1 MQANFVIGLG
11 DKAHVPIISFSAT
24 SPSLS
29 SLRSPYFVRATLND
43 SAQVPAIRAIV
54 QAFEWREVVLIY
66 VDNEYGNGVIPYLTD
81 ALQEIDTRISYRSVI
96 HPLATDDQIL
106 EELYKL
112 MTMPTRV
119 FIVHM
124 FTPLGPRLFTRA
136 NEIGMMKEGYVWI
149 LTDGLTDIL
158 STLDPSVIDSM
169 QGVLGVK
176 PHVPR
181 SKELESFK
189 IRWKRKIQQEYPT
202 NESFE
207 LNIFGL
213 WVYDAASGLAM
224 AVEKLGP
231 TNFSFQKSN
240 IHRNSTDLDTG
251 LSGHFQIFNGQ
262 LRSSAFQVVNVIGKG
277 ERGVGFWTPENGT
290 VRNLHSTSKANLG
303 TIVWPGESP
312 SVPKGWVLPTN
323 KKKKRIGVPVTK
335 GFGEFVNV
343 TRDPSTN
350 ATEVTGF
357 SIAVFDAVMAALP
370 YAVPYEYSPFQTP
383 DGDPA
388 GDYNDLIY
396 QVYLQK
402 YEAVVGDT
410 TILANRS
417 LYVDFTLPYT
427 ESGVS
432 MIVPIVDRRAKNAWV
447 FLKPLTWDLW
457 VTTSCF
463 FVFIGFVIWV
473 LEHRINKDFRGP
485 RSHQVGTIFWFSF
498 STLVFAQKERIV
510 NNLARFV
517 VIIWLF
523 VVLILTQSYT
533 ASLTSMLTVQQLN
546 PTITDINELIKKG
559 ERVGCEH
566 GSFVHE
572 FLIESMKFD
581 ESKLVIY
588 KSPEELDELFSKGG
602 IAAAFDEIPYMKI
615 FLAKYCSKYTA
626 VGPTYKFDGFGFV
639 FPKGSPLVADASREV
654 LNVTEG
660 AKMLQFEKAWFG
672 QTPSCPELTNSVS
685 SNSIGLNSFWG
696 LFLIAGIASFVA
708 LITCIT
714 TFLYE
719 NRDALINLN
728 SPSSIWRKI
737 KAMVTRF
744 DDKDLRSHTFRE
756 SDQLQDEQH
765 QCHGCSYTN
774 FPPSPSTLLIPTHN
788 NSAFF
793 GEQGTPSSGHAD
805 PVCPNRPMSPHIMF
819 EYELANINHEQTR
832 QPMVMSRNTTI
843 PVKVGVVLDMDTWL
857 AKMGLRCISM
867 ALSEFYASHG
877 HYKTRLVLEIRDS
890 KRDVVG
896 AAAAALDLL
905 QNEEVQAIIGPAS
918 SMQANFVIGLGDKA
932 HVPIISFSATSPSLS
947 SLRSRYFVR
956 ATLNDSAQVP
966 AIRAIVQAFGWRE
979 VVLIYV
985 DNEYGNGVIPYLT
998 DALQEIDTRISYRSV
1013 IHPLATDDQ
1022 ILEELYKL
1030 MTMPTR
1036 VFIVHMF
1043 TPLGPRLF
1051 TRANE
1056 IGMMKEG
1063 YVWILTDGLTDILS
1077 TLDPSVI
1084 DSMQG
1089 VLGVKPHVPRSKELE
1104 SFKIRW
1110 KRKIQQEYPTNE
1122 SFELNIFGLWAYDA
1136 ASGQAMA
1143 VEKHG
1148 PTNFSFQKSNTHRN
1162 STDLDTVGVS
1172 QIGPSLLQSL
1182 LSTRFKGLSGHF
1194 QIFNSQL
1201 RSSAFQVVN
1210 VIGKG
1215 ERGVGFWTPE
1225 NGTVRKLHSTSKAN
1239 LGTIVWPGESPSVP
1253 KGWVLPTNEKK
1264 MRIGV
1269 PVTNG
1274 SGKFVKVTR
1283 DPSTNATEV
1292 TGFSIAVFD
1301 AVMAAL
1307 PYAVPYEYIPFQTPD
1322 YNDLIYQVYL
1332 KKYDAVVGDTTILA
1346 NRSLYVDFT
1355 LPYTESGVSMIVPI
1369 IDRRRK
1375 NAWVFLKPLTWDLWV
1390 TTSCFFVFIGFVI
1403 WVLEHRV
1410 NKDFR
1415 GPRSHQVGTI
1425 FWFSFSTLVFAQKER
1440 IVSNLARFVVII
1452 WLFVVLILT
1461 QSYTASLTSMLTV
1474 QQLNPTIT
1482 DINELIKKGERV
1494 GCEHGSFVHEFL
1506 IESMKFDE
1514 SNLVNYESTEV
1525 LDELFSK
1532 GRIAAAFDEIP
1543 YIKLFLAKYCSKY
1556 TAVGPTYKFDGFGFV
1571 FPKGSPLVADV
1582 SRQVLNVTEGA
1593 KMLQFE
1599 KAWFGQTPSCPE
1611 LTNSVSS
1618 NSIGLNSFWGLFLI
1632 AGIASFVALITCI
1645 TTFLYENRD
1654 ALINLNSPSSIWRK
1668 IKAMVTR
1675 FDDKDLRSHTFR
1687 KSDQLQDKWHQ
1698 SHGCSYTNF
1707 APSPSTLLIPT
1718 HNNSAFFGEQGTPSS
1733 GHADP
1738 AGPNRPMSP
1747 YIMFEYELANINH
1760 E

>member
-1 MQANFVIGLG
+1 MRKNLSQLL
-11 DKAHVPIISFSAT
+11 T
-24 SPSLS
+24 SL
-29 SLRSPYFVRATLND
+29 LFFL
-43 SAQVPAIRAIV
+43 
-54 QAFEWREVVLIY
+54 F
-66 VDNEYGNGVIPYLTD
+66 
-81 ALQEIDTRISYRSVI
+81 
-96 HPLATDDQIL
+96 
-106 EELYKL
+106 
-112 MTMPTRV
+112 PT
-119 FIVHM
+119 I
-124 FTPLGPRLFTRA
+124 
-136 NEIGMMKEGYVWI
+136 
-149 LTDGLTDIL
+149 
-158 STLDPSVIDSM
+158 
-169 QGVLGVK
+169 
-176 PHVPR
+176 
-181 SKELESFK
+181 
-189 IRWKRKIQQEYPT
+189 
-202 NESFE
+202 
-207 LNIFGL
+207 
-213 WVYDAASGLAM
+213 
-224 AVEKLGP
+224 
-231 TNFSFQKSN
+231 
-240 IHRNSTDLDTG
+240 
-251 LSGHFQIFNGQ
+251 
-262 LRSSAFQVVNVIGKG
+262 
-277 ERGVGFWTPENGT
+277 
-290 VRNLHSTSKANLG
+290 
-303 TIVWPGESP
+303 
-312 SVPKGWVLPTN
+312 
-323 KKKKRIGVPVTK
+323 
-335 GFGEFVNV
+335 
-343 TRDPSTN
+343 
-350 ATEVTGF
+350 
-357 SIAVFDAVMAALP
+357 
-370 YAVPYEYSPFQTP
+370 
-383 DGDPA
+383 
-388 GDYNDLIY
+388 
-396 QVYLQK
+396 
-402 YEAVVGDT
+402 
-410 TILANRS
+410 
-417 LYVDFTLPYT
+417 
-427 ESGVS
+427 
-432 MIVPIVDRRAKNAWV
+432 
-447 FLKPLTWDLW
+447 
-457 VTTSCF
+457 F
-463 FVFIGFVIWV
+463 FV
-473 LEHRINKDFRGP
+473 EM
-485 RSHQVGTIFWFSF
+485 SM
-498 STLVFAQKERIV
+498 AQ
-510 NNLARFV
+510 
-517 VIIWLF
+517 
-523 VVLILTQSYT
+523 
-533 ASLTSMLTVQQLN
+533 
-546 PTITDINELIKKG
+546 
-559 ERVGCEH
+559 
-566 GSFVHE
+566 
-572 FLIESMKFD
+572 
-581 ESKLVIY
+581 
-588 KSPEELDELFSKGG
+588 
-602 IAAAFDEIPYMKI
+602 
-615 FLAKYCSKYTA
+615 
-626 VGPTYKFDGFGFV
+626 
-639 FPKGSPLVADASREV
+639 
-654 LNVTEG
+654 
-660 AKMLQFEKAWFG
+660 
-672 QTPSCPELTNSVS
+672 
-685 SNSIGLNSFWG
+685 
-696 LFLIAGIASFVA
+696 
-708 LITCIT
+708 
-714 TFLYE
+714 
-719 NRDALINLN
+719 
-728 SPSSIWRKI
+728 
-737 KAMVTRF
+737 
-744 DDKDLRSHTFRE
+744 
-756 SDQLQDEQH
+756 
-765 QCHGCSYTN
+765 
-774 FPPSPSTLLIPTHN
+774 
-788 NSAFF
+788 
-793 GEQGTPSSGHAD
+793 
-805 PVCPNRPMSPHIMF
+805 
-819 EYELANINHEQTR
+819 
-832 QPMVMSRNTTI
+832 NTTI
-843 PVKVGVVLDMDTWL
+843 PVKVGVVLDMDTWPG
-857 AKMGLRCISM
+857 KMGLSCISM
-867 ALSEFYASHG
+867 ALSDFYASHG

-947 SLRSRYFVR
+947 SLRSPYFVR

-1036 VFIVHMF
+1036 VFIVHML

-1122 SFELNIFGLWAYDA
+1122 SFELNIFGLRAYDA
-1136 ASGQAMA
+1136 ASGLAMA
-1143 VEKHG
+1143 VEKLG

-1182 LSTRFKGLSGHF
+1182 LSARFKGLSGHF
-1194 QIFNSQL
+1194 QILNGQL

-1253 KGWVLPTNEKK
+1253 KGWVLPTNKKK

-1269 PVTNG
+1269 PVTKG
-1274 SGKFVKVTR
+1274 FGEFVKVTR

-1307 PYAVPYEYIPFQTPD
+1307 PYAVPYEYSPFQTPDGDPAGD

-1332 KKYDAVVGDTTILA
+1332 QKYDAVVGDTTILA

-1369 IDRRRK
+1369 VDGRRK

-1390 TTSCFFVFIGFVI
+1390 TSSCFFVFIGFVI

-1440 IVSNLARFVVII
+1440 IVNNLARFVVII

-1494 GCEHGSFVHEFL
+1494 GCQHASFVHEFL
-1506 IESMKFDE
+1506 IKWMKFDE
-1514 SNLVNYESTEV
+1514 SKLVIYESPEK

-1532 GRIAAAFDEIP
+1532 GGIAAAFDEIP
-1543 YIKLFLAKYCSKY
+1543 YMKIFLAKYCSKY

-1599 KAWFGQTPSCPE
+1599 KAWFGQTTSCPE

-1632 AGIASFVALITCI
+1632 AGVASFVALITCI

-1687 KSDQLQDKWHQ
+1687 ESDQLQDERHQ

-1707 APSPSTLLIPT
+1707 PPSPSSLLIPT

-1738 AGPNRPMSP
+1738 VGPNRPMSP
-1747 YIMFEYELANINH
+1747 HIMFEYELANINH

>member
-1 MQANFVIGLG
+1 MRKNLSQLLTSLLFV
-11 DKAHVPIISFSAT
+11 
-24 SPSLS
+24 
-29 SLRSPYFVRATLND
+29 
-43 SAQVPAIRAIV
+43 
-54 QAFEWREVVLIY
+54 
-66 VDNEYGNGVIPYLTD
+66 
-81 ALQEIDTRISYRSVI
+81 
-96 HPLATDDQIL
+96 
-106 EELYKL
+106 
-112 MTMPTRV
+112 
-119 FIVHM
+119 
-124 FTPLGPRLFTRA
+124 LF
-136 NEIGMMKEGYVWI
+136 
-149 LTDGLTDIL
+149 
-158 STLDPSVIDSM
+158 P
-169 QGVLGVK
+169 
-176 PHVPR
+176 
-181 SKELESFK
+181 
-189 IRWKRKIQQEYPT
+189 
-202 NESFE
+202 
-207 LNIFGL
+207 
-213 WVYDAASGLAM
+213 
-224 AVEKLGP
+224 
-231 TNFSFQKSN
+231 
-240 IHRNSTDLDTG
+240 
-251 LSGHFQIFNGQ
+251 
-262 LRSSAFQVVNVIGKG
+262 
-277 ERGVGFWTPENGT
+277 
-290 VRNLHSTSKANLG
+290 
-303 TIVWPGESP
+303 
-312 SVPKGWVLPTN
+312 
-323 KKKKRIGVPVTK
+323 
-335 GFGEFVNV
+335 
-343 TRDPSTN
+343 
-350 ATEVTGF
+350 
-357 SIAVFDAVMAALP
+357 
-370 YAVPYEYSPFQTP
+370 
-383 DGDPA
+383 
-388 GDYNDLIY
+388 
-396 QVYLQK
+396 
-402 YEAVVGDT
+402 
-410 TILANRS
+410 
-417 LYVDFTLPYT
+417 
-427 ESGVS
+427 
-432 MIVPIVDRRAKNAWV
+432 
-447 FLKPLTWDLW
+447 
-457 VTTSCF
+457 
-463 FVFIGFVIWV
+463 
-473 LEHRINKDFRGP
+473 
-485 RSHQVGTIFWFSF
+485 TIFFIEMSM
-498 STLVFAQKERIV
+498 AQ
-510 NNLARFV
+510 
-517 VIIWLF
+517 
-523 VVLILTQSYT
+523 
-533 ASLTSMLTVQQLN
+533 
-546 PTITDINELIKKG
+546 
-559 ERVGCEH
+559 
-566 GSFVHE
+566 
-572 FLIESMKFD
+572 
-581 ESKLVIY
+581 
-588 KSPEELDELFSKGG
+588 
-602 IAAAFDEIPYMKI
+602 
-615 FLAKYCSKYTA
+615 
-626 VGPTYKFDGFGFV
+626 
-639 FPKGSPLVADASREV
+639 
-654 LNVTEG
+654 
-660 AKMLQFEKAWFG
+660 
-672 QTPSCPELTNSVS
+672 
-685 SNSIGLNSFWG
+685 
-696 LFLIAGIASFVA
+696 
-708 LITCIT
+708 
-714 TFLYE
+714 
-719 NRDALINLN
+719 
-728 SPSSIWRKI
+728 
-737 KAMVTRF
+737 
-744 DDKDLRSHTFRE
+744 
-756 SDQLQDEQH
+756 
-765 QCHGCSYTN
+765 
-774 FPPSPSTLLIPTHN
+774 
-788 NSAFF
+788 
-793 GEQGTPSSGHAD
+793 
-805 PVCPNRPMSPHIMF
+805 
-819 EYELANINHEQTR
+819 
-832 QPMVMSRNTTI
+832 NTTI

-857 AKMGLRCISM
+857 GKMGLSCISM
-867 ALSEFYASHG
+867 ALSDFYASHG

-890 KRDVVG
+890 KGDVVVQ
-896 AAAAALDLL
+896 L
-905 QNEEVQAIIGPAS
+905 QQEVQAIIGPAS

-966 AIRAIVQAFGWRE
+966 AMRAIVQAFGWRE

-1036 VFIVHMF
+1036 VFIVHML

-1051 TRANE
+1051 ARANE

-1136 ASGQAMA
+1136 ASGLAMA
-1143 VEKHG
+1143 VEKLG

-1194 QIFNSQL
+1194 QILNRQL

-1215 ERGVGFWTPE
+1215 ERGVGFWTPD
-1225 NGTVRKLHSTSKAN
+1225 NGTVRRLHSTSKAN

-1253 KGWVLPTNEKK
+1253 KGWVLPTNKKK

-1269 PVTNG
+1269 PVTKG
-1274 SGKFVKVTR
+1274 FGEFVKVTR

-1307 PYAVPYEYIPFQTPD
+1307 PYAVPYEYSPFQTPDGDPAGD

-1332 KKYDAVVGDTTILA
+1332 QKYDAVVGDTTILA

-1369 IDRRRK
+1369 VDRRRK

-1390 TTSCFFVFIGFVI
+1390 TSSCLFVFIGFVI

-1440 IVSNLARFVVII
+1440 IVNNLARFVVII

-1482 DINELIKKGERV
+1482 DINELIKKGER
-1494 GCEHGSFVHEFL
+1494 
-1506 IESMKFDE
+1506 
-1514 SNLVNYESTEV
+1514 LVIYESPEE

-1532 GRIAAAFDEIP
+1532 GGIAAAFDEIP
-1543 YIKLFLAKYCSKY
+1543 YMKIFLAKYCSKY

-1599 KAWFGQTPSCPE
+1599 KAWFGQTTSCPE

-1632 AGIASFVALITCI
+1632 AGVASFVALITCV

-1687 KSDQLQDKWHQ
+1687 ESDQLQDERHQ
-1698 SHGCSYTNF
+1698 AMDAAT
-1707 APSPSTLLIPT
+1707 PT
-1718 HNNSAFFGEQGTPSS
+1718 SLQVHRAF
-1733 GHADP
+1733 
-1738 AGPNRPMSP
+1738 
-1747 YIMFEYELANINH
+1747 
-1760 E
+1760 